1 MEETE
6 LQMIR
11 RLIPKNQELK
21 KLWDE
26 HMDYEEKLDQL
37 NRRRYLS
44 TEEEIRRKEIQ
55 KLKLRGKDRIEE
67 ILRLYRENVDSY

>member
-6 LQMIR
+6 LQLIR
-11 RLIPKNQELK
+11 RLIPKNRELK

-26 HMDYEEKLDQL
+26 HLEYEEKLEQL

-44 TEEEIRRKEIQ
+44 TEEEVRRKEIQ

-67 ILRLYRENVDSY
+67 ILRTYRESGEQH